1 MKLEIILSIPGLF
14 NNTVAGLDSI
24 SVDGLTI
31 SNSESIWKWSWL
43 ILRYYPGIGSD
54 WGKPRNHYFRY
65 RLDSIIFLDKLI
77 VAKFLMSQNIL
88 KNLSF
93 SYRTVKFPPVGP

>member
-31 SNSESIWKWSWL
+31 SNSESIWKWS
-43 ILRYYPGIGSD
+43 
-54 WGKPRNHYFRY
+54 
-65 RLDSIIFLDKLI
+65 
-77 VAKFLMSQNIL
+77 
-88 KNLSF
+88 
-93 SYRTVKFPPVGP
+93 